1 MSRTFAL
8 TIRMLPAP
16 LSRAVAVAYL
26 VCRVADTIEDDSA
39 LPVPRRLELLA
50 AWRTAVQTG
59 QPANLPVE
67 GIGRTADEHAL
78 MQVVDAVHRELH
90 RLGTED
96 VHAIDRYAV
105 EMIDGMSVSLAP
117 RPDSTTP
124 LFATQADLE
133 QYCYYVAGT
142 VGLML
147 TDLYQNHARSIR
159 GERLATMRRHA
170 VNFGLGLQL
179 TNVIR
184 DVGNDLAE
192 GRVYYPASLW
202 DAAGMTASGFF
213 APNRVDESWAVV
225 RPLLQRADQMLQDAL
240 AYSLAVPRRA
250 FRIRL
255 FCVVQLLFAVRTLA
269 LVRRNAA
276 RGVPSTTVKMPRREV
291 YLLLVI
297 AVLLLPSSTAI
308 AWVVRRLQGAWRLS

>member
-26 VCRVADTIEDDSA
+26 VCRVADTIEDDSE
-39 LPVPRRLELLA
+39 LPVPRRRELLA
-50 AWRTAVQTG
+50 GWRAAVQTG
-59 QPANLPVE
+59 NPANLPVE
-67 GIGRTADEHAL
+67 GVGHTQDEHAL
-78 MQVVDAVHRELH
+78 MRTVDAVHRELH
-90 RLGTED
+90 RLSAED
-96 VHAIDRYAV
+96 VHAIERYAV

-124 LFATQADLE
+124 LFATQSDLE

-159 GERLATMRRHA
+159 GERLAIMRRHA

-184 DVGNDLAE
+184 DVDNDLAA

-202 DAAGMTASGFF
+202 DAAGLTPSGFF
-213 APNRVDESWAVV
+213 APDRVNESWAVV
-225 RPLLQRADQMLQDAL
+225 RPLLLRADQMLGEAL

-255 FCVVQLLFAVRTLA
+255 FCVAQLLFATRTLA

-276 RGVPSTTVKMPRREV
+276 RGVASTTVKMPRREV
-291 YLLLVI
+291 YLLLGT

-308 AWVVRRLQGAWRLS
+308 AWVVRRLHRAWRLP

>member
-16 LSRAVAVAYL
+16 LARAVAVAYL
-26 VCRVADTIEDDSA
+26 VCRVADTIEDDSE
-39 LPVPRRLELLA
+39 LPVPRRRELLA
-50 AWRTAVQTG
+50 EWRAAIQNGQSANFAVEDVGHT
-59 QPANLPVE
+59 E
-67 GIGRTADEHAL
+67 DEHAL
-78 MQVVDAVHRELH
+78 MRIVESVQRELH
-90 RLGTED
+90 RLDAED
-96 VHAIDRYAV
+96 VHAIERYAV
-105 EMIDGMSVSLAP
+105 EMIEGMSVSLAP

-124 LFATQADLE
+124 LFANQAALE
-133 QYCYYVAGT
+133 QYCYFVAGT

-147 TDLYQNHARSIR
+147 TDLYQNHARSVR
-159 GERLATMRRHA
+159 GECLANMRRHA
-170 VNFGLGLQL
+170 VHFGLGLQL

-184 DVGNDLAE
+184 DVRNDLAE

-202 DAAGMTASGFF
+202 DANGMTPAGFF
-213 APNRVDESWAVV
+213 APDRVDESWAVV

-255 FCVVQLLFAVRTLA
+255 FCVVQLLFATRTLA

-276 RGVPSTTVKMPRREV
+276 LGVASTTVKMPRREV
-291 YLLLVI
+291 YLLLGV
-297 AVLLLPSSTAI
+297 AALSLPSSTAI
-308 AWVVRRLQGAWRLS
+308 AWVVRRLQRAWRLP

>member
-1 MSRTFAL
+1 
-8 TIRMLPAP
+8 MLPAP
-16 LSRAVAVAYL
+16 LSRAVAIAYL

-39 LPVPRRLELLA
+39 LPIPRRRELLA
-50 AWRTAVQTG
+50 TWRTAVQTG
-59 QPANLPVE
+59 EPSALPVD
-67 GIGRTADEHAL
+67 GIGHTADEHAL
-78 MQVVDAVHRELH
+78 MRIADSVHRELH
-90 RLGTED
+90 RLGAAD
-96 VHAIDRYAV
+96 VHAIARYAV

-124 LFATQADLE
+124 LFATQAELE

-147 TDLYQNHARSIR
+147 TDLYQNHAHGVR
-159 GERLATMRRHA
+159 GARLAIMHRHA
-170 VNFGLGLQL
+170 VNFGVGLQL

-192 GRVYYPASLW
+192 GRVYFPASHW
-202 DAAGMTASGFF
+202 AAAGITPLEFLAPGHTA
-213 APNRVDESWAVV
+213 ESWQVV
-225 RPLLQRADQMLQDAL
+225 QPLIELAERMLRDAL

-255 FCVVQLLFAVRTLA
+255 FCVVQLLFALRTLA

-276 RGVPSTTVKMPRREV
+276 QGVASTTVKMPRREV
-291 YLLLVI
+291 YLLLGT
-297 AVLLLPSSTAI
+297 AALLLPSSTAI
-308 AWVVRRLQGAWRLS
+308 AAVAGRLQRAWRRA